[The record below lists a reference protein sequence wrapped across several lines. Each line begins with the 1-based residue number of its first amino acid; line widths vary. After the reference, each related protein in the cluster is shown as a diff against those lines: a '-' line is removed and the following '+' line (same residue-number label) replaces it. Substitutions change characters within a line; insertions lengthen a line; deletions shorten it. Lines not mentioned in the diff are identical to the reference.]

1 MCMAPHCEQVAN
13 VGLDTFQ
20 CALRRRVRDRDIFFF
35 GTAIRG
41 TSFTSSILG
50 REMVA
55 QYGEW

>member
-1 MCMAPHCEQVAN
+1 VAS

-41 TSFTSSILG
+41 TSFVSSVLG
-50 REMVA
+50 REKVA
-55 QYGEW
+55 QYGER

>member
-1 MCMAPHCEQVAN
+1 MCLAPQREQVAS
-13 VGLDTFQ
+13 VGLDTFH

-41 TSFTSSILG
+41 TSFVSSVLG
-50 REMVA
+50 REKVA